1 MKGKWFW
8 VVIALS
14 SITAAILGYQRFKQ
28 IRPDL
33 YDQPNTSATTESERA
48 ARIADYQR
56 KGDALTRAATPRR
69 KPEPGQICLDGLL
82 ADVQRSDP
90 KIESEGKTKVEV
102 KRVMENGKPVACE
115 PESNQPL
122 VP

>member
-33 YDQPNTSATTESERA
+33 YDQPTTSATTESERA

-69 KPEPGQICLDGLL
+69 KPAPGQSCVDGFL
-82 ADVQRSDP
+82 
-90 KIESEGKTKVEV
+90 VEV
-102 KRVMENGKPVACE
+102 PQSANTAEAKRVIEGGKPVACDAASSA
-115 PESNQPL
+115 PADR
-122 VP
+122 